1 MSGILHGMMN
11 KNSSRVSSSRE
22 AEDSRDGRGDCG
34 SPAFK
39 SLPPLNVQPPTTPAT
54 VRQMAPTGLLSPLKI
69 FGQAKRKIN
78 EIFVDMGSYSRE
90 THPFLE
96 ELKVL
101 KPEVLPT
108 ESADC
113 IADYAGKINGINE
126 VLARDHMKVAF
137 FGRTSNGKSTV
148 INAMLHSKILPSG
161 IGHTTSCFLQVEG
174 SDDPEPCLYIE
185 ETGETLPVE
194 SVASLAHALCREK
207 LKEESLVSV
216 RWPKEKCPL
225 LKDDVVFVDSP
236 GIDVSPDLDTWID
249 KHCLDADV
257 FILVGN
263 SESTLMQA
271 EKNFFHK
278 VNQKLSKPNIFILN
292 NRWDASAN
300 EPETMEM
307 VRSQHLERSISF
319 LTDELQVVSK
329 YEAED
334 RVFFVS
340 AKEALISRTKESGTP
355 SPHGIL
361 QEGHQARFFEFSNFE
376 RKFEECIS
384 KSAVKTKFAKHTD
397 QGKAIIST
405 LCKLM
410 EEVLRNSSAIQSQSE
425 LVRKEQMDR
434 LDFMEK
440 QLSMLT
446 REMKDKIRA
455 MVEDVERQVAH
466 SLNDEIRRLSILVDE
481 FDRPFH
487 PDPLVLAVYK
497 KELHQWVEQG
507 LGRNL
512 SNRCNTALLQSL
524 QATQEE
530 MTCRLSVLLTQEKV
544 LQIQNDGLPKRDFE
558 ILYRTDCHNLCA
570 DFQEDIGFRFSIG
583 IPALVNRILGPRRRK
598 LAGLFGFGPES
609 IPRPFPPSTP
619 QTPSNERSHDD
630 DNEAMMM
637 MLMSGFVS
645 LTSRWTVGSL
655 VVSGIVWRAVGW
667 RIIAFAA
674 SLYFGIYLYERL
686 TWTNKA
692 KERAFKKQ
700 YVQYASS
707 KLRLIVDL
715 TSSNCSHQVQQELV
729 ATLHRLC
736 HQAEISK
743 AELEEALTLLNQ
755 DINKLEDIGNKAK
768 VLRNKGQWLDSE
780 LNVFLE
786 NFLKQM

>member
-1 MSGILHGMMN
+1 
-11 KNSSRVSSSRE
+11 
-22 AEDSRDGRGDCG
+22 
-34 SPAFK
+34 
-39 SLPPLNVQPPTTPAT
+39 
-54 VRQMAPTGLLSPLKI
+54 
-69 FGQAKRKIN
+69 
-78 EIFVDMGSYSRE
+78 MGSYSKESGRFFE
-90 THPFLE
+90 D
-96 ELKVL
+96 LKHL
-101 KPEVLPT
+101 RPEVLPT
-108 ESADC
+108 SEPVVISDFTA
-113 IADYAGKINGINE
+113 KINGITE

-148 INAMLHSKILPSG
+148 INAMLHRKILPSG
-161 IGHTTSCFLQVEG
+161 IGHTTSCFCQVEG
-174 SDDPEPCLYIE
+174 SDDQEPSLFIE

-194 SVASLAHALCREK
+194 SVSSLAHALCQEK
-207 LKEESLVSV
+207 LKESSLVTV
-216 RWPKEKCPL
+216 KWPKEKCPL

-271 EKNFFHK
+271 EKKFFHK

-300 EPETMEM
+300 EPEMMEM

-319 LTDELQVVSK
+319 LSDELQVVGK

-334 RVFFVS
+334 RVFFIS
-340 AKEALISRTKESGTP
+340 AKEALIARTKGSGTP
-355 SPHGIL
+355 SPHGGL
-361 QEGHQARFFEFSNFE
+361 QDGHQARLFEFANFE

-410 EEVLRNSSAIQSQSE
+410 DSVLRNGSLMLDENE
-425 LVRKEQMDR
+425 LKRKELSDR

-440 QLSMLT
+440 QHYMLE
-446 REMKDKIRA
+446 REMKDKIRN
-455 MVEDVERQVAH
+455 MVSHVEGQVAEA
-466 SLNDEIRRLSILVDE
+466 LNNEIKRLSILVDE

-497 KELHQWVEQG
+497 KELHQWVELG

-512 SNRCNTALLQSL
+512 SNRCNAALLQSL
-524 QATQEE
+524 QKTQEE
-530 MTCRLSVLLTQEKV
+530 MTSRLCQLLSEDKLHQV
-544 LQIQNDGLPKRDFE
+544 QSDVLPKREFE

-570 DFQEDIGFRFSIG
+570 DFEEDIAFRFSIG
-583 IPALVNRILGPRRRK
+583 LPALMNRLLGPKRRK
-598 LAGLFGFGPES
+598 LAAMLGFS
-609 IPRPFPPSTP
+609 DNRPYYPPSTP
-619 QTPSNERSHDD
+619 QTPSNERTAYDDD
-630 DNEAMMM
+630 DNEMMM
-637 MLMSGFVS
+637 MLFSGLVS
-645 LTSRWTVGSL
+645 LTSKTTVGL
-655 VVSGIVWRAVGW
+655 LAVSGIVWRAVGW
-667 RIIAFAA
+667 RFIALGA
-674 SLYFGIYLYERL
+674 SLYGGLYLYERL

-692 KERAFKKQ
+692 KERSFKKQ

-715 TSSNCSHQVQQELV
+715 TSSNCSHQVQQELD

-736 HQAEISK
+736 HQVEVSK
-743 AELEEALTLLNQ
+743 TELKETLQLLSQ

-768 VLRNKGQWLDSE
+768 VLRNKAQWLDQD
-780 LNVFLE
+780 LNMFLD
-786 NFLKQM
+786 NFLAQM